1 MLAHPSF
8 VRFCVAEKYFI
19 RCNSGR
25 GAISELYFEITKNRF
40 LLDCD
45 KQFMETV
52 GKLNIKCQHEK
63 FPKEINA
70 TGTTPTNRIELS
82 IRFVFEKLHALR

>member
-1 MLAHPSF
+1 
-8 VRFCVAEKYFI
+8 
-19 RCNSGR
+19 
-25 GAISELYFEITKNRF
+25 
-40 LLDCD
+40 
-45 KQFMETV
+45 METV

-82 IRFVFEKLHALR
+82 IRFVFEKLHALRWFILCDFFIVLSALILTDLKRLFEQE